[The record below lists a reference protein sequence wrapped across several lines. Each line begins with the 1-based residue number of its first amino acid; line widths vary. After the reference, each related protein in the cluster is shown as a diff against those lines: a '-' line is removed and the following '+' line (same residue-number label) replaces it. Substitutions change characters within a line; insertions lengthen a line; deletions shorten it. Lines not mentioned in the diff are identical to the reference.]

1 MCMSRTRLEL
11 KIYNFFQ
18 LPSLFQLLTLGRKS
32 ECVANLRDKT
42 QIFTQTNSTWLILRI
57 SELKFGGWSLCSTT
71 FSSIAERNSEKR
83 LVFLFPLR
91 ISLPFRF
98 FALFGNGRI
107 KGFIRLGQERLNI
120 TETALNPT
128 LSGDPP
134 GARALCLSAAC
145 ELDPECERLWFPLS
159 VSEGTDEFSRGVYSS
174 FY

>member
-11 KIYNFFQ
+11 KINNFFQ
-18 LPSLFQLLTLGRKS
+18 LPRLFQLLTLGRKS

-42 QIFTQTNSTWLILRI
+42 QIFTRTNSTRLKLRI
-57 SELKFGGWSLCSTT
+57 SDLAGGVSVPQFFFYSREKL
-71 FSSIAERNSEKR
+71 RKR
-83 LVFLFPLR
+83 LVYLFPLR
-91 ISLPFRF
+91 ISLPIRV

-145 ELDPECERLWFPLS
+145 ELDPECERL
-159 VSEGTDEFSRGVYSS
+159 
-174 FY
+174 

>member
-1 MCMSRTRLEL
+1 MSQICAIKLR
-11 KIYNFFQ
+11 F
-18 LPSLFQLLTLGRKS
+18 LLVQTALDSNS
-32 ECVANLRDKT
+32 E
-42 QIFTQTNSTWLILRI
+42 FLIWRVE
-57 SELKFGGWSLCSTT
+57 SRFHN

-83 LVFLFPLR
+83 LVFLFHLR

-145 ELDPECERLWFPLS
+145 ELDPECERS
-159 VSEGTDEFSRGVYSS
+159 
-174 FY
+174 